1 MECHRCI
8 SKEILGVDN
17 AAFMAVL
24 GTKVTVHTTELC
36 GYSVQV
42 ITGVGRGLAV
52 AKQHVKGE

>member
-1 MECHRCI
+1 
-8 SKEILGVDN
+8 
-17 AAFMAVL
+17 MAVL